1 MQLVPLLRKVNLSQL
16 GCNKGREG
24 QWGVRPGRHC
34 WICVDAARADGIM
47 RGVTCP
53 PPAQGLVQVK
63 TGHVAEVGHPGDRL
77 EEPEPLHRP
86 VNVQAVD
93 EEEQHVI
100 QNSNEA
106 GRVGTGRPRI
116 ALVQLENRVVRQ
128 SEAVACGGA
137 VALVRVGAA
146 EAERAAHVGP
156 QSLPLVPEV
165 AKPQCTKV
173 SRRHLGS
180 LFGEAR
186 RPPGLVGWFVVRIRD
201 ASGGRLPS
209 RPPRGPE
216 RMLQT

>member
-1 MQLVPLLRKVNLSQL
+1 MKRQEAVPPPAVTAQRLHDEQVMQLVPLLRKVNLSQL
-16 GCNKGREG
+16 G
-24 QWGVRPGRHC
+24 
-34 WICVDAARADGIM
+34 
-47 RGVTCP
+47 CP

-173 SRRHLGS
+173 SWRHLGS